1 MLTPWLRKENTAL
14 VFVLFVC
21 LFFRIIPLIRICV
34 ALERPSWS
42 YGARVGRAS
51 KDKCGQAFIPLHPFL
66 RGVYPPLPINSPKN
80 SKWGRR
86 IIIQRKNLQHPH
98 LLLLFQQQ
106 IYLLMLSRVI
116 LIILIKMSGLVNIFI
131 YV

>member
-1 MLTPWLRKENTAL
+1 MVKKGKHSPI
-14 VFVLFVC
+14 FFCLFVFSYR
-21 LFFRIIPLIRICV
+21 LADTHML

-51 KDKCGQAFIPLHPFL
+51 KEKCGQAFIPLHPFL
-66 RGVYPPLPINSPKN
+66 RGVYPLLAINSTKN

-86 IIIQRKNLQHPH
+86 IIIQRKYLQHPH

-106 IYLLMLSRVI
+106 IYLFFL
-116 LIILIKMSGLVNIFI
+116 
-131 YV
+131 YVRFHSSKNLKNLKAVLY

>member
-1 MLTPWLRKENTAL
+1 MVKKGKHSPIF
-14 VFVLFVC
+14 VFFFCLFVC
-21 LFFRIIPLIRICV
+21 SFFRIVPLIRIRA

-51 KDKCGQAFIPLHPFL
+51 KDKCDQAFIPLHPFL
-66 RGVYPPLPINSPKN
+66 RGVYPLLAINSPKN

-106 IYLLMLSRVI
+106 IYLFTI
-116 LIILIKMSGLVNIFI
+116 LLITLH
-131 YV
+131 YLQYYL